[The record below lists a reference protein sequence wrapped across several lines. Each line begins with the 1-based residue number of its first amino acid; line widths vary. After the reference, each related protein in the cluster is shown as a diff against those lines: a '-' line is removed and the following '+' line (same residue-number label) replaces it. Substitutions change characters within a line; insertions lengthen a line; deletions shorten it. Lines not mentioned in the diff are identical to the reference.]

1 MKKGWDRSRKGVRNM
16 TIGPELLGKIDAL
29 HDMAREFV
37 DRDQI
42 HGVAVE
48 FEFNACVFDQWR
60 RKVNDLLYSL
70 GGCEDIYYQRFS
82 KDVVQPR
89 VKDLEEGLRIL
100 SAVRD
105 DVARAVHKQ
114 TGAYQGKDGAGR
126 LSVSYH

>member
-1 MKKGWDRSRKGVRNM
+1 MD
-16 TIGPELLGKIDAL
+16 IGPELLGKIDAL

-37 DRDQI
+37 ERDQI

-48 FEFNACVFDQWR
+48 YEYNACVFDQWR

-82 KDVVQPR
+82 KDVVRPH

-100 SAVRD
+100 AAVRD
-105 DVARAVHKQ
+105 DVARALRKRAEEVHGDVP
-114 TGAYQGKDGAGR
+114 TVS

>member
-1 MKKGWDRSRKGVRNM
+1 MN
-16 TIGPELLGKIDAL
+16 IGPELLGKIDAL

-37 DRDQI
+37 ERDQI

-48 FEFNACVFDQWR
+48 YEYNACAFDQWR
-60 RKVNDLLYSL
+60 RRVNDLLFSL

-82 KDVVQPR
+82 KEVVQPSI
-89 VKDLEEGLRIL
+89 KDLEEGLRIL

-105 DVARAVHKQ
+105 DVARALHKQ
-114 TGAYQGKDGAGR
+114 AGELNHGVSKVR

>member
-1 MKKGWDRSRKGVRNM
+1 
-16 TIGPELLGKIDAL
+16 
-29 HDMAREFV
+29 MAREFV
-37 DRDQI
+37 ERDQL
-42 HGVAVE
+42 HGIAVE
-48 FEFNACVFDQWR
+48 YEFNACVFDQWR

-82 KDVVQPR
+82 KDVIQPR

-105 DVARAVHKQ
+105 DVARAVQKQ
-114 TGAYQGKDGAGR
+114 MGGLHVADGTGR

>member
-1 MKKGWDRSRKGVRNM
+1 MN
-16 TIGPELLGKIDAL
+16 IGPELLGKIDAL

-37 DRDQI
+37 ERDQI

-48 FEFNACVFDQWR
+48 YEFNACVFDQWR

-82 KDVVQPR
+82 KDVIQPR

-105 DVARAVHKQ
+105 DVARAVQKQ
-114 TGAYQGKDGAGR
+114 AGTLPEEIGTVR

>member
-1 MKKGWDRSRKGVRNM
+1 MVTSLKGAGTMN
-16 TIGPELLGKIDAL
+16 IGPELLGKIDAL

-37 DRDQI
+37 ERDQI
-42 HGVAVE
+42 HGIAIE
-48 FEFNACVFDQWR
+48 YEFNLCVFDQWR

-105 DVARAVHKQ
+105 DVARAVQKQ
-114 TGAYQGKDGAGR
+114 RGGLHGTDGTGR
-126 LSVSYH
+126 LSASYH

>member
-1 MKKGWDRSRKGVRNM
+1 MN
-16 TIGPELLGKIDAL
+16 IGPELLGKIDAL

-37 DRDQI
+37 ERDQI
-42 HGVAVE
+42 HGIAVE
-48 FEFNACVFDQWR
+48 YEYNACVFDQWR

-82 KDVVQPR
+82 REVVQPR
-89 VKDLEEGLRIL
+89 IKDLEEGLRIL

-105 DVARAVHKQ
+105 DVARALHKQ
-114 TGAYQGKDGAGR
+114 TGELHGEVPAVR

>member
-1 MKKGWDRSRKGVRNM
+1 MN
-16 TIGPELLGKIDAL
+16 IGPELLGKIDAL

-37 DRDQI
+37 ERDQI
-42 HGVAVE
+42 HGIAVE
-48 FEFNACVFDQWR
+48 YEFNACVFDQWR
-60 RKVNDLLYSL
+60 RRVNDLLYSL
-70 GGCEDIYYQRFS
+70 RGCEDIYYQRFS

-105 DVARAVHKQ
+105 DVARELHKQ
-114 TGAYQGKDGAGR
+114 SGGLHESGGAVR